1 MAEQQA
7 RPEALPLDSAKGS
20 PLETP
25 TSRPPPPFMRRSR
38 GAAPG
43 GSPLPG
49 HGAEPWP
56 CLALSLAA
64 LLAGCGDLPQPFLG
78 HPGATAQRLSHP
90 PPSRLDVPTPATSML
105 SDQAA
110 SVWSVMAAHAL
121 DDQAIP
127 AAASPP
133 RRDDWQLRL
142 SATLHGATVTPSYA
156 LLNPKG
162 ETQGTTDG
170 TPVPAARWASG
181 DPAMLRA
188 ETTASAPRIIALMT
202 SVDAAIRQSDPNS
215 LVNRPARIFF
225 SGVTGAPGDGNTALA
240 RQLRLQLPDTGD
252 VVQASARDADFTVR
266 GEVHVVPDPHGTE
279 RVEVTWI
286 VVDNEGRESGRVA
299 QLNDV
304 PKGTLD
310 VYWGDVAL
318 VVAQQAAS
326 GIHDVITNS
335 SGRRKPTPGKPTAT
349 KPAAAKP
356 GPAPAPPKAASAAS

>member
-1 MAEQQA
+1 MAEKQ
-7 RPEALPLDSAKGS
+7 RPGALPPMLQDGTPAKDPS
-20 PLETP
+20 WETP
-25 TSRPPPPFMRRSR
+25 TSTALGRCGMPPHMRRSR

-43 GSPLPG
+43 GSR
-49 HGAEPWP
+49 AEPWS
-56 CLALSLAA
+56 CLAFALAA
-64 LLAGCGDLPQPFLG
+64 LLTGCGDLPQPFLG

-90 PPSRLDVPTPATSML
+90 PPSRLDVPTPATSLL

-127 AAASPP
+127 AAASPA

-142 SATLHGATVTPSYA
+142 SATLHGAIVTPSYA
-156 LLNPKG
+156 LLNPRG

-225 SGVTGAPGDGNTALA
+225 SGVTGAPGDGNATLA

-252 VVQASARDADFTVR
+252 VVQGAARDADFTVR
-266 GEVHVVPDPHGTE
+266 GEVHVVPDPHDTE

-286 VVDNEGRESGRVA
+286 VTDSENREAGRVA

-335 SGRRKPTPGKPTAT
+335 SGRRSPKPGKPTAT
-349 KPAAAKP
+349 RPVP
-356 GPAPAPPKAASAAS
+356 AASAQPKATPAGS

>member
-1 MAEQQA
+1 M
-7 RPEALPLDSAKGS
+7 LPCGG
-20 PLETP
+20 
-25 TSRPPPPFMRRSR
+25 RSR
-38 GAAPG
+38 AARPG
-43 GSPLPG
+43 GSR
-49 HGAEPWP
+49 ADPWP
-56 CLALSLAA
+56 FFTLALAL
-64 LLAGCGDLPQPFLG
+64 LLAGCGDYPQPFLG

-90 PPSRLDVPTPATSML
+90 PPSRLDVPVPATSLL

-127 AAASPP
+127 AAASPARP
-133 RRDDWQLRL
+133 SDWSLRL

-156 LLNPKG
+156 LLDPKG
-162 ETQGTTDG
+162 EPQGTTEG
-170 TPVPAARWASG
+170 TPVSAARWASG
-181 DPAMLRA
+181 DPALLRA
-188 ETTASAPRIIALMT
+188 ETTASAPKVIALMT

-215 LVNRPARIFF
+215 LVNRPARIFLA
-225 SGVTGAPGDGNTALA
+225 GVTGAPGDGNATLA
-240 RQLRLQLPDTGD
+240 KQLRLQLPDTGD
-252 VVQASARDADFTVR
+252 VVQGAARDADFTVR
-266 GEVHVVPDPHGTE
+266 GEVRVVPDPHGTE

-286 VVDNEGRESGRVA
+286 ITDSEGRESGRVA

-335 SGRRKPTPGKPTAT
+335 SGRRRPTPGKPTAT
-349 KPAAAKP
+349 RPAATR
-356 GPAPAPPKAASAAS
+356 PKAAPAVS

>member
-1 MAEQQA
+1 MSERQA
-7 RPEALPLDSAKGS
+7 RPECRTVTPNSLVCRSKGA
-20 PLETP
+20 P
-25 TSRPPPPFMRRSR
+25 
-38 GAAPG
+38 PG
-43 GSPLPG
+43 GSR
-49 HGAEPWP
+49 AAPWP
-56 CLALSLAA
+56 CLVLAA

-78 HPGATAQRLSHP
+78 HPGETARRLSHP
-90 PPSRLDVPTPATSML
+90 PPSRLDVPPPATSLL

-110 SVWSVMAAHAL
+110 SVWSVMTAHAL

-127 AAASPP
+127 AAASPA
-133 RRDDWQLRL
+133 RQSDWQLRL
-142 SATLHGATVTPSYA
+142 SATLHGQTVTPSYA

-188 ETTASAPRIIALMT
+188 ETTASAPKVIALMT

-225 SGVTGAPGDGNTALA
+225 AGVTGAPGDGNTALA

-252 VVQASARDADFTVR
+252 VVQASARDADFTVH
-266 GEVHVVPDPHGTE
+266 GEVQVVPDPHGTE
-279 RVEVTWI
+279 RVEVTW
-286 VVDNEGRESGRVA
+286 VVTDNEGREAGRIA

-310 VYWGDVAL
+310 TYWGDVAL

-335 SGRRKPTPGKPTAT
+335 SGRRKPGPGKPTRI
-349 KPAAAKP
+349 K
-356 GPAPAPPKAASAAS
+356 PAPAAPKSPAV

>member
-1 MAEQQA
+1 MGQ
-7 RPEALPLDSAKGS
+7 PLLGN
-20 PLETP
+20 
-25 TSRPPPPFMRRSR
+25 
-38 GAAPG
+38 PG
-43 GSPLPG
+43 T
-49 HGAEPWP
+49 
-56 CLALSLAA
+56 
-64 LLAGCGDLPQPFLG
+64 
-78 HPGATAQRLSHP
+78 TAQRLSRP

-105 SDQAA
+105 SNQAA
-110 SVWSVMAAHAL
+110 SVWSVMTAHAL

-127 AAASPP
+127 AAASPA
-133 RRDDWQLRL
+133 RDPDWQLRL
-142 SATLHGATVTPSYA
+142 SATLHGATVTPTYT

-170 TPVPAARWASG
+170 TPVAASRWASG

-215 LVNRPARIFF
+215 LVNRPARIFLA
-225 SGVTGAPGDGNTALA
+225 GVTGAPGDGDAMLA
-240 RQLRLQLPDTGD
+240 AQLRQQLPDTGD
-252 VVQASARDADFTVR
+252 MVQGSARDADFTVR
-266 GEVHVVPDPHGTE
+266 GEVRLTPDPHDTE

-286 VVDNEGRESGRVA
+286 IVDSDRREAGRVA

-310 VYWGDVAL
+310 AHWGDVAV

-335 SGRRKPTPGKPTAT
+335 SGRRRPKPGKPTAT
-349 KPAAAKP
+349 KPAP
-356 GPAPAPPKAASAAS
+356 PRTAPAGA